1 VRRIIDLTHTIEHGD
16 KVYDANPTCFFNQYQ
31 TIARDGYNLT
41 QAILNSHAGTHID
54 APYHFVE
61 DGLRVDEI
69 PLERLV
75 GEAILIDCSGKKPK
89 EMITLDEIRRH
100 DGRIARGCN
109 VLIRTDWYKTY
120 PGREFAYDM
129 PNVDTAVVQYL
140 VDKGINLL
148 GLETPSLNWVDNPGA
163 HRLLLGA
170 NILLVEGL
178 ANLDQIRADRFT
190 FICLPLKL
198 KGLDGF
204 PVRALAIEE

>member
-1 VRRIIDLTHTIEHGD
+1 MKRIIDLTHTIENGN
-16 KVYDANPTCFFNQYQ
+16 KVYDANPTCFFNPYQ

-41 QAILNSHAGTHID
+41 QVILNSHASTHID
-54 APYHFVE
+54 APYHFVAK
-61 DGLRVDEI
+61 GLRLDEI
-69 PLERLV
+69 PVERLI
-75 GEAILIDCSGKKPK
+75 GEAVLVDCGGKKAK
-89 EMITLDEIRRH
+89 ELITLDEVRKY
-100 DGRIARGCN
+100 DSRITEGSN

-129 PNVDTAVVQYL
+129 PNIDTAVVRYL
-140 VDKGINLL
+140 VGKKINLL
-148 GLETPSLNWVDNPGA
+148 GLEMPSLNWADNPGA

-178 ANLDQIRADRFT
+178 AHLDRIKKERFT

-204 PVRALAIEE
+204 PVRAVAIEE